1 MAVKERERWP
11 DAGFAVA
18 RRSLRHVAA
27 RYNDQTIQCIVCFV
41 CGSQQITVENFDGN
55 DEKKPIQYVGRAFF
69 EKAENSCPGTLL
81 NNCSYDLWKA
91 RYVDAGLQE
100 EDNSDQQLTGPR
112 DRNKHLRQAVEK
124 ERQSSSDQSW
134 LDDWVLNVEIVH
146 QDNHG
151 VELQD
156 EQGNPI
162 ISKSRLFG
170 CMEDSYCKKR
180 ATKHA

>member
-1 MAVKERERWP
+1 MDFSAGLRLWCGGREGKGAMAGR
-11 DAGFAVA
+11 G
-18 RRSLRHVAA
+18 RRSCTSELATCRRALQRPNYSVH
-27 RYNDQTIQCIVCFV
+27 RL
-41 CGSQQITVENFDGN
+41 FDG
-55 DEKKPIQYVGRAFF
+55 DEDKKPIQYVGRAFF
-69 EKAENSCPGTLL
+69 EQAENSCPGTLL

-100 EDNSDQQLTGPR
+100 EAATASNDERGDNSDQQLRGPR

-124 ERQSSSDQSW
+124 ERRSSSDQSW

-162 ISKSRLFG
+162 SSKYR
-170 CMEDSYCKKR
+170 
-180 ATKHA
+180 